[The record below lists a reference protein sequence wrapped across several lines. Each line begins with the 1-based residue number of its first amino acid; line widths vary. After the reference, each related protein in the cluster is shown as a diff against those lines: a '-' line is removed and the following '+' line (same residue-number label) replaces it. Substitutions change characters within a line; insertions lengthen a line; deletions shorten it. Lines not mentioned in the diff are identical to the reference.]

1 MATTKN
7 QLDPRIISF
16 MTLRKAVG
24 WLGMSLAPAMLIVN
38 YFFSNCSMVQD
49 SISHYY
55 YTVSGSVFV
64 GILFAVAFFLFAYNG
79 LERIDKWSTSIA
91 AFFAI
96 CIALFPTNDNSAHS
110 CAIVHL
116 PDHEIRRVIHYTAAA
131 LFFIVLAYIS
141 FILFTKSK
149 GIKTKEKK
157 IRNSIYRTSG
167 IVIIIC
173 IALIAFFGLTQN
185 EPDGSATFKPVFW
198 LEWVA
203 LIAFGVSWLVKG
215 EIVLKD
221 HSLDK

>member
-1 MATTKN
+1 MATTKD

-16 MTLRKAVG
+16 MTLRKSVG
-24 WLGMSLAPAMLIVN
+24 WLGMSLAPAMLFVN
-38 YFFSNCSMVQD
+38 YFFSNCIIVQD

-141 FILFTKSK
+141 FFLFTKSK